1 MSSEATATDERL
13 VLVSSALKAYE
24 DFPKEKI
31 VFQVLAQKDTY
42 YKGFFCIHSSW
53 RERYLH

>member
-31 VFQVLAQKDTY
+31 VFQGLAQKDAY
-42 YKGFFCIHSSW
+42 Y
-53 RERYLH
+53 